1 MESGARAAR
10 PRASSRSSA
19 PSPVPKPPSSF
30 SRPTPIQKLA
40 NDKHR
45 KQWRTTLELA
55 GAPLGSLPLQ
65 EIDSALVLK
74 TLLPIW
80 SKTPETGSRLRGRL
94 EPVFAWSLAHKLYA
108 GTNPASL
115 DVLRDALPAKP
126 RAKHHAALP
135 YAELPPFMQR
145 LRDSSW

>member
-1 MESGARAAR
+1 
-10 PRASSRSSA
+10 
-19 PSPVPKPPSSF
+19 
-30 SRPTPIQKLA
+30 
-40 NDKHR
+40 
-45 KQWRTTLELA
+45 
-55 GAPLGSLPLQ
+55 LQ

-145 LRDSSW
+145 LRDSSWAAWEVRAWPKPTKFRDCYGEKPRCGWTFAPRLQETRPARSRHLRS